1 MLQKNVKKRRLN
13 QKTRILL
20 ILVGV
25 LIILISLVQII
36 NIVLEDQ
43 MIKREQEELLSIINN
58 IASEE
63 DLEDAEN
70 EKVIK
75 LSGKSY
81 AELKEINHHFMGWLS
96 FRSGLVNQPVV
107 QSSDNDYYLNRS
119 FFGKRNSTGTAF
131 IDYAQTLDMQN
142 LTIYGHLVYR
152 NENLMFSPLH
162 KLVEQKNYDAN
173 RYFSFSTENEIRN
186 YEVAIVFYYDI
197 EEDATSIP
205 YYYGEFSPELFEQY
219 ISYAK
224 EKQFYETGV
233 SIGVEDKIITLQT
246 CVKNKDNLRLIV
258 VGKLISVEP
267 ID

>member
-1 MLQKNVKKRRLN
+1 MLQKKTKRGMNKR
-13 QKTRILL
+13 TRILL
-20 ILVGV
+20 IAVGILV
-25 LIILISLVQII
+25 ILISLVQII

-43 MIKREQEELLSIINN
+43 MVKKEQEELLSIINN
-58 IASEE
+58 ISSEE

-75 LSGKSY
+75 LTGKTY
-81 AELKEINHHFMGWLS
+81 VELKEINPHFMGWLS
-96 FRSGLVNQPVV
+96 FDSGLINQPVV
-107 QSSDNDYYLNRS
+107 QASDNEYYLNRS

-131 IDYAQTLDMQN
+131 IDYAQTLNMQN

-162 KLVEQKNYDAN
+162 KLVDQSNYDAN
-173 RYFSFSTENEIRN
+173 RYFSLSTEDEVRN
-186 YEVAIVFYYDI
+186 YQVAIVFYYDI

-205 YYYGEFSPELFEQY
+205 YYYGDFSPELFEQY
-219 ISYAK
+219 IFYAK

-233 SIGVEDKIITLQT
+233 QIGPEDKIITLQT
-246 CVKNKDNLRLIV
+246 CVKNEDNLRLIV

-267 ID
+267 IR